1 MTSSL
6 AWQLHGCF
14 NLNASYQFFDMPF
27 TRARV
32 GCTDDTQS
40 MDHFNQASPS
50 FLFVKQLFHA
60 LRDYPL
66 LTDGLN
72 VETLSQ
78 QTWNITA
85 PTTKYV
91 TNYTTVGVRSVVR
104 GLLPGQGLSSPNM
117 ADKVWAVYSNV
128 DTETSWES
136 ACSSLSSIKSPFPPG
151 TLVRNILPPHQ
162 TFTIGGTVGNACLSS
177 LRLAPFEFLA
187 LVPQSQWVEPVPK
200 IVNFLPGHDARILRE
215 ENVAEGTMVVEL
227 DLAFS
232 NEMDCISVTNS
243 VSVDIGTINP
253 QSVKCEAMAL
263 NLGSAITQGK
273 WHWKAKWENVPDGVH
288 VVMAGKGA
296 VTIVGSRKIEVQLL
310 LRNLICTKHLS
321 RMPHVSWCALVTRKM
336 RLFSRSIT
344 MSHPKHFWSSQRTRP
359 YC

>member
-14 NLNASYQFFDMPF
+14 NLNASYQFFELPF

-32 GCTDDTQS
+32 GCTDDAQS
-40 MDHFNQASPS
+40 LDHFNQASPS

-78 QTWNITA
+78 QTWNITV

-117 ADKVWAVYSNV
+117 ADKVWAIYSNV
-128 DTETSWES
+128 DKETTWEN
-136 ACSSLSSIKSPFPPG
+136 ACSSPSSIKSPFPPG

-162 TFTIGGTVGNACLSS
+162 TFTVGGSAGNACLSN

-187 LVPQSQWVEPVPK
+187 LVPQSQWVEPIPK
-200 IVNFLPGHDARILRE
+200 IVNFLPGHDTRILRE
-215 ENVAEGTMVVEL
+215 ENVAEGTMTVEL

-232 NEMDCISVTNS
+232 NEMDCASVTNS
-243 VSVDIGTINP
+243 ISVDVGTINP

-263 NLGSAITQGK
+263 DLGKAITQGK

-288 VVMAGKGA
+288 IVMAGKGA
-296 VTIVGSRKIEVQLL
+296 MTSVGSRKIEVFFLFCYL
-310 LRNLICTKHLS
+310 TCTEKVS
-321 RMPHVSWCALVTRKM
+321 RMPHASWCVLDIGKM
-336 RLFSRSIT
+336 RLSSLSTT
-344 MSHPKHFWSSQRTRP
+344 MTHPKRF
-359 YC
+359 